1 MECGIL
7 MNGLRYIVLLVTV
20 LQFPF
25 DVARAERAVVL
36 VTSESCPVAEVS
48 SLDVR
53 KAYLGISV
61 RIDGHW
67 LAPIRLVGDEL
78 LESIF
83 YQSIVNMSRKSYERR
98 AISLTLKYGTPRAEK
113 VDSVASAAEAVGRHQ
128 CGIVYLWKED
138 ADRLDSIKTVRL
150 LWRGE

>member
-1 MECGIL
+1 
-7 MNGLRYIVLLVTV
+7 MNGLRHIVLLATV
-20 LQFPF
+20 LLLPF
-25 DVARAERAVVL
+25 DVARAERTVVL
-36 VTSESCPVAEVS
+36 VTSDTCPVAEVS

-67 LAPIRLVGDEL
+67 LAPIRLAGDEL
-78 LESIF
+78 LDSIF

-113 VDSVASAAEAVGRHQ
+113 VESVAAATEAVGRHK
-128 CGIVYLWKED
+128 CGIVFLWKED
-138 ADRLDSIKTVRL
+138 ADRLDGLKTVRL